1 MQKPPSYRRRDDV
14 SQEKEKN
21 QQDFKLMM
29 QNFAANNFV
38 TGQGVGPLRAFARG
52 SSQHFHQPS
61 EATTGSIGKF
71 IKFVDMLIFVIC
83 LASSSNLNLNE
94 DMGPITQVTQ
104 VQRPS
109 TPEEQKKKCLNC
121 SNMEDFIKGLQG
133 EIKRLQVSEPLSSPT
148 RLINSLAFTM

>member
-1 MQKPPSYRRRDDV
+1 
-14 SQEKEKN
+14 
-21 QQDFKLMM
+21 MM

-61 EATTGSIGKF
+61 EATTGSI
-71 IKFVDMLIFVIC
+71 
-83 LASSSNLNLNE
+83 ASSSNLNLNE
-94 DMGPITQVTQ
+94 DMGPIRQVTQ

-133 EIKRLQVSEPLSSPT
+133 EIKRLQDLT
-148 RLINSLAFTM
+148 NDL